1 MQKKFLGI
9 LLALCIVLVSPSVFA
24 ADADV
29 TEIGTADELIA
40 LMGDNTKWA
49 DSYKLTADIDLTGL
63 TQNGIGDSTTPF
75 SGTFDGDGHTV
86 KGLNVTNGLFGV
98 ISGATVKNLTVEGA
112 VNATTANA
120 GGIVGFISNNG
131 TVENC
136 VNKAKIIS
144 TSNQVGGIVGR
155 VTGVGASGVVE
166 IIDCVNMADI
176 DGVSNA
182 AGIVGRFDLGG
193 DGKNGTYNVKNCANY
208 GTITAKEVSGGI
220 IGLYSN
226 NASGCTSYI
235 ENNLNAGN
243 VVATGEI
250 IAGISGYFRV
260 YEQSMTVVIR
270 NNMNVGNV
278 STTGSG
284 MNIGGI
290 IGVGNAKAGAYTL
303 AYNYNA
309 SLVSNANNK
318 DNGVIASYLSANAT
332 VANNYALEMG
342 VYGNTDFVT
351 MVGKDNY
358 TSAETFAGFSAEY
371 WIFTDKGPELKTHHE
386 HDLDAK
392 YVVVEDGHAL
402 SCYCNDASTFGQTE
416 AHVYVDMYCSYCG
429 KVDCS
434 HSDTTEVVTKTPN
447 CVEVGYKNV
456 VCTNCAT
463 VLNENIVIEIDPA
476 NHEGNAYIH
485 SDSGLVC
492 ANCKAATAAP
502 ATDAIITVSPVA
514 VLGKEVTVT
523 VSVKAL
529 SPIMVA
535 YFKVNAPDGFTLT
548 SAEALV
554 GNADATSSG
563 FALTMQEKLTLP
575 YEAAVLNM
583 SMQEATVDA
592 AVLKLTFTV
601 DDTVE
606 KGTHVLT
613 VESLETYNYAEETV
627 ETASVSAEVTITET
641 TAVAGD
647 IDGDG
652 RVTVKDVLLLARAI
666 VNGRTVGNGDVNGDK
681 KVNLLDVV
689 NIVQLIAQ

>member
-9 LLALCIVLVSPSVFA
+9 LLVLCIVLLTPLVLA

-29 TEIGTADELIA
+29 TEIATAETLVAIMNDSAKWSGT
-40 LMGDNTKWA
+40 
-49 DSYKLTADIDLTGL
+49 YKLTADIDLTGFA
-63 TQNGIGDSTTPF
+63 QNGIGDETTPF
-75 SGTFDGDGHTV
+75 TGIFDGDGHTV

-98 ISGATVKNLTVEGA
+98 ISGATVKNLTVEGN
-112 VNATTANA
+112 VNATVEKA
-120 GGIVGFISNNG
+120 GGIVGFISNSG

-136 VNKAKIIS
+136 VNKARVIT
-144 TSNQVGGIVGR
+144 TSHQAGGIVGN
-155 VTGVGASGVVE
+155 VTGTKSAGVVE
-166 IIDCVNMADI
+166 IIDCVNLADI
-176 DGVSNA
+176 NGVSNIS
-182 AGIVGRFDLGG
+182 GIVGRFDI
-193 DGKNGTYNVKNCANY
+193 DANGKNGMYNVKGCANY
-208 GTITAKEVSGGI
+208 GIITAEKNSGGI

-226 NASGCTSYI
+226 NAGGCSSYI
-235 ENNLNAGN
+235 ENNLNVGN
-243 VVATGEI
+243 IVVTGEI
-250 IAGISGYFRV
+250 VAGIAGYVRV

-270 NNMNVGNV
+270 NNMNIGNV
-278 STTGSG
+278 SSTGSG

-290 IGVGNAKAGAYTL
+290 IGQGNAKAGAYTL
-303 AYNYNA
+303 ACNYNA
-309 SLVSNANNK
+309 ALVSNENNK

-332 VANNYALEMG
+332 VENNYALEIG
-342 VYGNTDFVT
+342 IYGNTDFAT
-351 MVGKDNY
+351 MVGKNEY
-358 TSAETFAGFSAEY
+358 TSAETFKGFSSDY
-371 WIFTDKGPELKTHHE
+371 WVFTDNGPELKTHHV

-392 YVVVEDGHAL
+392 YVVVDGGHAL

-429 KVDCS
+429 KVNCS
-434 HSDTTEVVTKTPN
+434 HPDTTEVVTKTPN

-492 ANCKAATAAP
+492 ANCKAATATP
-502 ATDAIITVSPVA
+502 ATDAIITVTPVA
-514 VLGKEVTVT
+514 VSDKEVTVT
-523 VSVKAL
+523 VSVKA
-529 SPIMVA
+529 SAPIMVA
-535 YFKVNAPDGFTLT
+535 YFKVNAPDGFKLI

-554 GNADATSSG
+554 GNAATSSSG

-575 YEAAVLNM
+575 YEAALLNM

-592 AVLKLTFTV
+592 QVFSLTFAV

-606 KGTHVLT
+606 YGSYAISVQA
-613 VESLETYNYAEETV
+613 LETYNYAEETV

-689 NIVQLIAQ
+689 YVVQRIVQ

>member
-86 KGLNVTNGLFGV
+86 NGLNVTNGLFGV

-131 TVENC
+131 TLQNC

-193 DGKNGTYNVKNCANY
+193 NGKNGTYNVKNCANY
-208 GTITAKEVSGGI
+208 GTITATEVSGGI

-243 VVATGEI
+243 IVATGEI

-303 AYNYNA
+303 ACNYNA

-502 ATDAIITVSPVA
+502 A
-514 VLGKEVTVT
+514 
-523 VSVKAL
+523 
-529 SPIMVA
+529 
-535 YFKVNAPDGFTLT
+535 PDGFTLT
-548 SAEALV
+548 SAEALI

-575 YEAAVLNM
+575 YEAALLNM
-583 SMQEATVDA
+583 SMQEATVDMQ
-592 AVLKLTFTV
+592 VFSLTFAV

-606 KGTHVLT
+606 YGSYVIS
-613 VESLETYNYAEETV
+613 VQALETYNYAEETV

-689 NIVQLIAQ
+689 YVVQLIAQ

>member
-1 MQKKFLGI
+1 
-9 LLALCIVLVSPSVFA
+9 
-24 ADADV
+24 
-29 TEIGTADELIA
+29 
-40 LMGDNTKWA
+40 
-49 DSYKLTADIDLTGL
+49 
-63 TQNGIGDSTTPF
+63 
-75 SGTFDGDGHTV
+75 
-86 KGLNVTNGLFGV
+86 
-98 ISGATVKNLTVEGA
+98 
-112 VNATTANA
+112 
-120 GGIVGFISNNG
+120 
-131 TVENC
+131 
-136 VNKAKIIS
+136 
-144 TSNQVGGIVGR
+144 
-155 VTGVGASGVVE
+155 
-166 IIDCVNMADI
+166 
-176 DGVSNA
+176 
-182 AGIVGRFDLGG
+182 
-193 DGKNGTYNVKNCANY
+193 
-208 GTITAKEVSGGI
+208 
-220 IGLYSN
+220 
-226 NASGCTSYI
+226 
-235 ENNLNAGN
+235 
-243 VVATGEI
+243 
-250 IAGISGYFRV
+250 
-260 YEQSMTVVIR
+260 MTVVIR

-290 IGVGNAKAGAYTL
+290 IGLGNAKAGAYTL
-303 AYNYNA
+303 ACNYNA

-332 VANNYALEMG
+332 VENNYALEIG
-342 VYGNTDFVT
+342 IYGNTAFAT
-351 MVGKDNY
+351 MVDKNEY
-358 TSAETFAGFSAEY
+358 TSAETFKGFSSDY
-371 WIFTDKGPELKTHHE
+371 WVFTDNGPELKTHHV

-392 YVVVEDGHAL
+392 YVVVDGGHAL
-402 SCYCNDASTFGQTE
+402 SCYCNDESTLGETK

-429 KVDCS
+429 KVNCS
-434 HSDTTEVVTKTPN
+434 HPDTTEVVTKTPN

-502 ATDAIITVSPVA
+502 ATDAIITVTPVA
-514 VLGKEVTVT
+514 VSEKEVTVT
-523 VSVKAL
+523 VSVKA
-529 SPIMVA
+529 SAPIMVA
-535 YFKVNAPDGFTLT
+535 YFKVNAPDGFKLI

-554 GNADATSSG
+554 GNAATSSSG

-575 YEAAVLNM
+575 YEAALLNM

-592 AVLKLTFTV
+592 QVFSLTFAV

-606 KGTHVLT
+606 YGSYEISVQA
-613 VESLETYNYAEETV
+613 LETYNYAEEAV

>member
-49 DSYKLTADIDLTGL
+49 DSYKLTADIDLAGL

-98 ISGATVKNLTVEGA
+98 ISGATVKNLTVEGN
-112 VNATTANA
+112 VNATVEKA
-120 GGIVGFISNNG
+120 GGIVGFISNSG

-136 VNKAKIIS
+136 VNKARVIT
-144 TSNQVGGIVGR
+144 TSHQAGGIVGN
-155 VTGVGASGVVE
+155 VTGTKSAGVIE
-166 IIDCVNMADI
+166 IIDCVNLADI
-176 DGVSNA
+176 NGVSNIS
-182 AGIVGRFDLGG
+182 GIVGRFDLGG
-193 DGKNGTYNVKNCANY
+193 DGKNGMYNVKGCANY
-208 GTITAKEVSGGI
+208 GIITAEKNSGGI

-243 VVATGEI
+243 VVATGES

-278 STTGSG
+278 STTGRG

-303 AYNYNA
+303 VCNYNA

-332 VANNYALEMG
+332 IANNYALEMG

-371 WIFTDKGPELKTHHE
+371 WIFTDKGPELKTHHV

-402 SCYCNDASTFGQTE
+402 SCYCNDASTLGQTE
-416 AHVYVDMYCSYCG
+416 AHVYVDMYCVYCG
-429 KVDCS
+429 KVDCP

-456 VCTNCAT
+456 VCTNCAA

-502 ATDAIITVSPVA
+502 ATDAIITVTPVA
-514 VLGKEVTVT
+514 VSDKEVTVT
-523 VSVKAL
+523 VSVKA
-529 SPIMVA
+529 SAPIMVA
-535 YFKVNAPDGFTLT
+535 YFKVNAPDGFKLI

-554 GNADATSSG
+554 GNAATSSSG

-575 YEAAVLNM
+575 YEAALLNM
-583 SMQEATVDA
+583 SMQEATVD
-592 AVLKLTFTV
+592 VQVFSLTFAV

-606 KGTHVLT
+606 YGSYVIS
-613 VESLETYNYAEETV
+613 VQALETYNYAEEAV
-627 ETASVSAEVTITET
+627 ETASVSAEVIITET

-647 IDGDG
+647 IDGNG
-652 RVTVKDVLLLARAI
+652 RVTVKDVLLLAGAI
-666 VNGRTVGNGDVNGDK
+666 VNGRTVRNGDVNGDK

>member
-9 LLALCIVLVSPSVFA
+9 LLVLCIVLLTPLVLA
-24 ADADV
+24 AEADV
-29 TEIGTADELIA
+29 TEIATAETLVAIMNDS
-40 LMGDNTKWA
+40 TKW
-49 DSYKLTADIDLTGL
+49 SGTYKLTADIDLTGFA
-63 TQNGIGDSTTPF
+63 QNGIGDETTPF
-75 SGTFDGDGHTV
+75 TGIFDGDGHTV

-98 ISGATVKNLTVEGA
+98 ISGATVKNLTVEGN
-112 VNATTANA
+112 VNATVEKA
-120 GGIVGFISNNG
+120 GGIVGFISDSG

-136 VNKAKIIS
+136 VNKARVIT
-144 TSNQVGGIVGR
+144 TSHQAGGIVGN
-155 VTGVGASGVVE
+155 VTGTKSAGVIE
-166 IIDCVNMADI
+166 IIDCVNLADI
-176 DGVSNA
+176 NGVSNIS
-182 AGIVGRFDLGG
+182 GIVGRFDIGAN
-193 DGKNGTYNVKNCANY
+193 GKNGMYNVKGCANY
-208 GTITAKEVSGGI
+208 GIITAEKNSGGI

-226 NASGCTSYI
+226 NAGGCSSYI
-235 ENNLNAGN
+235 ENNLNVGN
-243 VVATGEI
+243 IVATGEI
-250 IAGISGYFRV
+250 IAGIAGYVRV

-270 NNMNVGNV
+270 NNMNIGNV
-278 STTGSG
+278 SSTGSG

-290 IGVGNAKAGAYTL
+290 IGVGNAKAGVYTL
-303 AYNYNA
+303 ACNYND

-318 DNGVIASYLSANAT
+318 DNGVIAAYLSANAT
-332 VANNYALEMG
+332 VENNYALEIG
-342 VYGNTDFVT
+342 IYGNTAFAT
-351 MVGKDNY
+351 MVGKNEY
-358 TSAETFAGFSAEY
+358 TNAETFKGFSSDY
-371 WIFTDKGPELKTHHE
+371 WVFTDNGPELKTHHE

-429 KVDCS
+429 KVNCS

-492 ANCKAATAAP
+492 TNCKAATAAP
-502 ATDAIITVSPVA
+502 ATDAIITVTPLSVSD
-514 VLGKEVTVT
+514 KEVTVT
-523 VSVKAL
+523 VSVKA
-529 SPIMVA
+529 SAPIMVA
-535 YFKVNAPDGFTLT
+535 YFKVNAPDGFKLI

-554 GNADATSSG
+554 GNAATSSSG

-575 YEAAVLNM
+575 YEAALLNM
-583 SMQEATVDA
+583 SMQEATVDTQ
-592 AVLKLTFTV
+592 VLRLTFAV

-606 KGTHVLT
+606 YGSYAIS

-689 NIVQLIAQ
+689 NIVQLIAR